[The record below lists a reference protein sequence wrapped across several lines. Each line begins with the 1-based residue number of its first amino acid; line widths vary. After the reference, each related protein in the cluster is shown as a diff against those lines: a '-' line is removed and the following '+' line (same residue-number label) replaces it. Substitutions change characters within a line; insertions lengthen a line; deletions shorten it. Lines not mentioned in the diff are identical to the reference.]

1 VIENSV
7 IGLRCR
13 IGRNVVIRDSVILGN
28 DYYESE
34 HGLADDVARGLP
46 PLGIGDDSIVA
57 GAIIDKNVRIGR
69 RVRIVNEHGWVDTA
83 DDDRFTVRD
92 GVAVVPKDA
101 VIPDGWVPEPAFV
114 HPA

>member
-1 VIENSV
+1 VSKALPL
-7 IGLRCR
+7 IGMIVSGL
-13 IGRNVVIRDSVILGN
+13 VVVLF
-28 DYYESE
+28 
-34 HGLADDVARGLP
+34 LADLAAGFPFQRKSIGADVGF
-46 PLGIGDDSIVA
+46 IVA